1 MRLKKLLTETS
12 MRGDKLEKIGP
23 RGHAPAQSSIDG
35 LSKQRAKTMLYKQ
48 IKPFH
53 INRLYK
59 DDYWEGPKNVWTV
72 FDQLG
77 LNWAIDKS
85 EYQYDKTGSSM
96 TRDRNPM
103 PVRKVWWF
111 TIWFD
116 NDKGKQQKFFGHLTA
131 AGAGSVEDPLD
142 KYDLVVILS

>member
-1 MRLKKLLTETS
+1 MRLKRLLEST
-12 MRGDKLEKIGP
+12 MRGGKVDKEGSRGP
-23 RGHAPAQSSIDG
+23 APTNSSIDG
-35 LSKQRAKTMLYKQ
+35 MSKQRAKTLLYKQ

-59 DDYWEGPKNVWTV
+59 DDYWEGPKNIWTV

-85 EYQYDKTGSSM
+85 EYQYDKGKGA
-96 TRDRNPM
+96 RDQM
-103 PVRKVWWF
+103 PIRKVWWF

-116 NDKGKQQKFFGHLTA
+116 NDKDKQQKFFGQLTA
-131 AGAGSVEDPLD
+131 AGAGSVQDPLD
-142 KYDLVVILS
+142 KYDLVVIIS

>member
-1 MRLKKLLTETS
+1 MRLKRLLETT
-12 MRGDKLEKIGP
+12 MRGGNIDKEGS
-23 RGHAPAQSSIDG
+23 RGLAPSKSSIDG
-35 LSKQRAKTMLYKQ
+35 MSKQRAKTLLYKQ

-59 DDYWEGPKNVWTV
+59 DDYWEGPKNVWQT
-72 FDQLG
+72 FDRLG

-85 EYQYDKTGSSM
+85 EYQYEKGKGA
-96 TRDRNPM
+96 RDQM
-103 PVRKVWWF
+103 PIRKVWWF

-116 NDKGKQQKFFGHLTA
+116 NDKAKQQKFFGQLTA

-142 KYDLVVILS
+142 KYDLVVIIS